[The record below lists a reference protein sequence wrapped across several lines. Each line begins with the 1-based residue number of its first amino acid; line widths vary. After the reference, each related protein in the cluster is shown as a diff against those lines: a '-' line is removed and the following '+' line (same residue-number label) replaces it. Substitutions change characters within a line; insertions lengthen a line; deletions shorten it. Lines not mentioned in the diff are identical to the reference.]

1 MGIPK
6 YLESKIKSIFH
17 CCIEPLVAQFQAV
30 INPSSPNFLLT
41 RPNEEP
47 FVLGGPNADQAIVGM
62 ADYAANAIPILTGRQ
77 YSGKDVYEVRHE
89 VTLTTTGGT
98 VALPIPSG
106 YTGVDRLLEVD
117 LIFSET
123 ATSSQIYL
131 NGGGS
136 ASICD
141 AYIGVV
147 TGGVMNLYWGTTHT
161 NDKVFALV
169 RFVPIS
175 VP

>member
-6 YLESKIKSIFH
+6 FLESKIKSIFH
-17 CCIEPLVAQFQAV
+17 CCIEPLVAQFTAA
-30 INPSSPNFLLT
+30 ITPNSSTFFLT

-62 ADYAANAIPILTGRQ
+62 ADYAANATPILTGRQ
-77 YSGKDVYEVRHE
+77 YGGADVYEVRHE
-89 VTLTTTGGT
+89 VTLSTTGGT
-98 VALPIPSG
+98 VALPIPLG

-117 LIFSET
+117 LIFLED
-123 ATSSQIYL
+123 ATGSQIYL
-131 NGGGS
+131 NGGGTS
-136 ASICD
+136 VLCD
-141 AYIGVV
+141 AYIGVLS
-147 TGGVMNLYWGTTHT
+147 TGVMNLYWSTAHT
-161 NDKVFALV
+161 ADKVFALV